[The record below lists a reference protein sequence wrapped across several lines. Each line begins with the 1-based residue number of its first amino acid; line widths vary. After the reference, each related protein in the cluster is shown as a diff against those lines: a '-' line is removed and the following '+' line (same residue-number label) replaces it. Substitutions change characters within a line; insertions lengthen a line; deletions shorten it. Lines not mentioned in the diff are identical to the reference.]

1 MKSVIV
7 LPLVALAHARCDYPS
22 GIGLWHPE
30 KGQNFAV
37 VMWDLGITEQ
47 EFESLNPTTN
57 INLIYPEISY
67 NVTIRPSRSG
77 KWTDGC
83 PPSLRI
89 KDTSDTSMVDPTA
102 ETQETPESTSVA
114 DADGYRHRS
123 TGAMYE
129 TAEASTRF
137 STVFA
142 DGSHP
147 SSPSVAG
154 ETQSADTPHSP
165 FTEGKGTGTRSKAH
179 TPTESMSDV
188 TSSAVS
194 KPTATTSKGQEDN
207 LTNTG
212 KTWHSDASTTSAAG
226 QSEDV
231 HEMPSTISDDAQQ
244 ETVPSYATMDDEVTR
259 TSTLSDVSSTAV
271 ASEITDTVSKNEQTP
286 ESATEASS
294 APSSITDTTKLETA
308 PSSPSSTTSTLPRTD
323 DSHDSKTEKPS
334 GSSFKEERTV
344 SSEDLSTQKPSGGAN
359 TGPPS
364 ILTTDTATTSI
375 VSQPHGSTGSAAV
388 SRDTT
393 LTEHT
398 STQTKTAKADAAPD
412 PLVSSLPT
420 SATTTMRT
428 TTKGVTSP
436 SKTTLETT
444 TATDSYNGGETSLPK
459 CLYDSVM
466 FGLKQTDGELLLNM
480 AKDFSPAEYHGRSS
494 SCESRNPVPVLPV
507 NGGPSE
513 LPAPPRDVTLKHISL
528 GFGIQKY
535 SCAGAGAAPAA
546 VGALAVLYD
555 VTCLYPGQARSSLTA
570 KKWASLPSDVLN
582 TRKVPLNRNDDGG
595 ASLTSPF
602 PRKQPLKVEGLRKSI
617 PYLGRHFF
625 NAAVVPTFDL
635 DKANQLFVAKKIDGI
650 KAPASAPAGPEGTG
664 AVDWLYLGDAGG
676 RQGVSLVYRL
686 LTAGGASHGCKA
698 KGTDSA
704 SYTTLYWFYG

>member
-1 MKSVIV
+1 MKSIIV

-47 EFESLNPTTN
+47 EFGSLNPTTN

-89 KDTSDTSMVDPTA
+89 KDMSDTSMVDPTA

-123 TGAMYE
+123 TGTMYE
-129 TAEASTRF
+129 TVETSTRF

-154 ETQSADTPHSP
+154 ETQAAGMPYPP
-165 FTEGKGTGTRSKAH
+165 FTEGKGTGTRPKAY

-194 KPTATTSKGQEDN
+194 KPTATASKDEEDN

-212 KTWHSDASTTSAAG
+212 KTWHSDVSTTSAAG

-259 TSTLSDVSSTAV
+259 TTTQSHIQSTSV
-271 ASEITDTVSKNEQTP
+271 AAEATNTVNEKEQKP
-286 ESATEASS
+286 ESATKAPSVPSSISGATKSEA
-294 APSSITDTTKLETA
+294 APSSTL
-308 PSSPSSTTSTLPRTD
+308 STTTTLTQTD
-323 DSHDSKTEKPS
+323 GSHDSKTEKPS

-436 SKTTLETT
+436 YTDSADQTAKQTTNLSRETTTFVTSPSKTTLETT
-444 TATDSYNGGETSLPK
+444 TATNSYNGGETSLPK

-466 FGLKQTDGELLLNM
+466 FGLKQKDGQLLLNM
-480 AKDFSPAEYHGRSS
+480 AKDS
-494 SCESRNPVPVLPV
+494 
-507 NGGPSE
+507 SE

-555 VTCLYPGQARSSLTA
+555 VACLYPGQARSSLTA

-625 NAAVVPTFDL
+625 NAAGVPTFDL

-676 RQGVSLVYRL
+676 SQGVSLVYRV

-698 KGTDSA
+698 KGTDST

>member
-1 MKSVIV
+1 MKSIIV

-47 EFESLNPTTN
+47 EFGSLNPTTN

-89 KDTSDTSMVDPTA
+89 KDMSDTSMVDPTA

-123 TGAMYE
+123 TGTMYE
-129 TAEASTRF
+129 TVETSTRF

-154 ETQSADTPHSP
+154 ETQAAGMPYPP
-165 FTEGKGTGTRSKAH
+165 FTEGKGTGTRPKAY

-194 KPTATTSKGQEDN
+194 KPTATASKDEEDN

-212 KTWHSDASTTSAAG
+212 KTWHSDVSTTSAAG

-259 TSTLSDVSSTAV
+259 TTTQSHIQSTSV
-271 ASEITDTVSKNEQTP
+271 AAEATNTVNEKEQKP
-286 ESATEASS
+286 ESATKAPSVPSSISGATKSEA
-294 APSSITDTTKLETA
+294 APSSTL
-308 PSSPSSTTSTLPRTD
+308 STTTTLTQTD
-323 DSHDSKTEKPS
+323 GSHDSKTEKPS

-436 SKTTLETT
+436 YTDSADQTAKQTTNLSRETT
-444 TATDSYNGGETSLPK
+444 TK
-459 CLYDSVM
+459 
-466 FGLKQTDGELLLNM
+466 
-480 AKDFSPAEYHGRSS
+480 
-494 SCESRNPVPVLPV
+494 PVPVLPV

-555 VTCLYPGQARSSLTA
+555 VACLYPGQARSSLTA

-625 NAAVVPTFDL
+625 NAAGVPTFDL

-676 RQGVSLVYRL
+676 SQGVSLVYRV

-698 KGTDSA
+698 KGTDST